1 MDFSQFDLPIV
12 DVLTNVKDTLAI
24 ENTLIVSAP
33 PGAGKSTL
41 LPLSLLDSQWLNGK
55 KILMLEPR
63 RLAVKTIA
71 QRMSD
76 LLKDKLGGK
85 IGYRIRFETLVSERT
100 KLEVVTEGILVR
112 MLQNDN
118 ALDDIGLI
126 IFDEFH
132 ERSIHA
138 DVSLAL
144 TRECQKILRNDLRIM
159 IMSATL
165 NIEGLTEKLNCP
177 VVESKGRQFPIKTI
191 YLDHQDQMLIAES
204 TVFAIKKALIAQDGD
219 LLVFLPGQGEIKK
232 CEELLQG
239 KVGNTIIHPLFG
251 QLPFQKQFVAIKP
264 DLEGRRKIVLAT
276 AIAETSLTIEGIR
289 VVVDSGFGRVA
300 KFDHN
305 SGLSRLETIHIS
317 KDSADQ
323 RSGRAGRLGP
333 GVSYRLW
340 SKATDLRLPS
350 YRTPEIMEADLC
362 SLALDLASWGVSDP
376 YSLDWITPPPKG
388 ALLSARETLTQLEA
402 LNGNKV
408 TLHGKKMSALPCHPR
423 IAHMLLEAEKL
434 DLVGLASD
442 IAALIEERDPLSN
455 EAGIDINDRIE
466 ALRAFRKGRRE
477 NRKWARI
484 EKIAASYRKLF
495 RTDEDNAPVD
505 AFETGLLL
513 AQAYPERI
521 ACARPGNNAQ
531 FQLANGKIGM
541 AGHKDD
547 LAYESWLA
555 IANMNAREGVGKIF
569 LASPLNPKDLAP
581 MVKTKRIVK
590 WDFDQGKLISSLDLR
605 IGSIILKTSALTDI
619 KEEEIAD
626 AIINAIKKQ
635 GKNLLDWSPSIVNF
649 QNRIISLTTWRQN
662 ESWPNISMV
671 YLIETSEE
679 WLKPYISNVRNQSDL
694 KKIDLKQIIS
704 RHFFTF
710 DQLKLVDKL
719 VPAEIVVPSGSKIQ
733 LQYSQHAEKPILA
746 ARIQELF
753 GQENTPRVNNN
764 GIEVLVH
771 LLSPGFKPVQVTTD
785 LSSFWSNTYFEVKKE
800 LKGRYP
806 KHFWPDDPLNAEA
819 VNGVKRRRT

>member
-239 KVGNTIIHPLFG
+239 KVANTIIHPLFG

-305 SGLSRLETIHIS
+305 SGLSRLETIYIS

-402 LNGNKV
+402 LNGNKI
-408 TLHGKKMSALPCHPR
+408 TLHGKK
-423 IAHMLLEAEKL
+423 
-434 DLVGLASD
+434 
-442 IAALIEERDPLSN
+442 
-455 EAGIDINDRIE
+455 
-466 ALRAFRKGRRE
+466 
-477 NRKWARI
+477 
-484 EKIAASYRKLF
+484 
-495 RTDEDNAPVD
+495 
-505 AFETGLLL
+505 
-513 AQAYPERI
+513 
-521 ACARPGNNAQ
+521 
-531 FQLANGKIGM
+531 
-541 AGHKDD
+541 
-547 LAYESWLA
+547 
-555 IANMNAREGVGKIF
+555 
-569 LASPLNPKDLAP
+569 
-581 MVKTKRIVK
+581 
-590 WDFDQGKLISSLDLR
+590 
-605 IGSIILKTSALTDI
+605 
-619 KEEEIAD
+619 
-626 AIINAIKKQ
+626 
-635 GKNLLDWSPSIVNF
+635 
-649 QNRIISLTTWRQN
+649 
-662 ESWPNISMV
+662 
-671 YLIETSEE
+671 
-679 WLKPYISNVRNQSDL
+679 
-694 KKIDLKQIIS
+694 
-704 RHFFTF
+704 
-710 DQLKLVDKL
+710 
-719 VPAEIVVPSGSKIQ
+719 
-733 LQYSQHAEKPILA
+733 
-746 ARIQELF
+746 
-753 GQENTPRVNNN
+753 
-764 GIEVLVH
+764 
-771 LLSPGFKPVQVTTD
+771 
-785 LSSFWSNTYFEVKKE
+785 
-800 LKGRYP
+800 
-806 KHFWPDDPLNAEA
+806 
-819 VNGVKRRRT
+819 